1 MAQASPP
8 FDRSLTR
15 ISPFVYHVILS
26 QASIVIHRF
35 SRALRRSHLLLE
47 DLVRDA
53 DEQLANIIASLPYY
67 LQPDVDNTA
76 ELREAESRFPWILW
90 QRVDLT
96 SLLLNCRVI
105 VTRQCRRSWLSSTD
119 MSQGPRAVCLD
130 SARMIIS
137 ILSQTD
143 LPLHQRRYS

>member
-1 MAQASPP
+1 M
-8 FDRSLTR
+8 
-15 ISPFVYHVILS
+15 S
-26 QASIVIHRF
+26 QASIVLHRF
-35 SRALRRSHLLLE
+35 SRALRRFPNLLE

-53 DEQLANIIASLPYY
+53 DEKLANIIHDLPHH
-67 LQPDVDNTA
+67 LQPDVESTPELQLA
-76 ELREAESRFPWILW
+76 EDRFPWILW

-96 SLLLNCRVI
+96 TLLLNCRILVN
-105 VTRQCRRSWLSSTD
+105 RQCRKRWLESPD
-119 MSQGPRAVCLD
+119 AAQGPRAVCLE